1 MLLYR
6 SILSIAVTVVSL
18 GCEMHGL
25 CPDVSLCVSSLRSAS
40 GGQPADL
47 ATTAITDLLR
57 AFAVSY
63 GLLQVR
69 VVPGSLLGPFL
80 FRVLPGAISLITHFI
95 SFNINPVEVDVRKKG
110 WRHPMST
117 IFFCGIVLEYIYE
130 TPVTPVSCWATR
142 KVKVSP

>member
-1 MLLYR
+1 
-6 SILSIAVTVVSL
+6 
-18 GCEMHGL
+18 MHGL

-95 SFNINPVEVDVRKKG
+95 SFNINPVEVDVRKKD